1 MNLYYQYILLCIS
14 RWTISL
20 RGSPIPTTGSQ
31 ELSDI
36 KDAMKMALDLAQK
49 THSAINSTLKYYC
62 DNTPLM
68 FSTSCTDFIDLLLQR
83 MEATFPA
90 MEIHEN
96 ITISQTELF
105 KMALLNI
112 STTLSKYEVVLK
124 NQVKREYDSLC
135 APATRIGVKC
145 YYPAACSQLTP
156 TSDAII
162 YCYLRHTLSYIVDL
176 KLIVSLPVSSNMQD
190 NIQVDDGLLA
200 PQDIPLTVNRWFTM
214 ATLHSLLTHIN
225 HIQQTVKL

>member
-1 MNLYYQYILLCIS
+1 
-14 RWTISL
+14 
-20 RGSPIPTTGSQ
+20 PIPTTGSQ

-49 THSAINSTLKYYC
+49 THSAINSTLKCYC

-124 NQVKREYDSLC
+124 NQVKR
-135 APATRIGVKC
+135 
-145 YYPAACSQLTP
+145 
-156 TSDAII
+156 
-162 YCYLRHTLSYIVDL
+162 
-176 KLIVSLPVSSNMQD
+176 
-190 NIQVDDGLLA
+190 
-200 PQDIPLTVNRWFTM
+200 
-214 ATLHSLLTHIN
+214 
-225 HIQQTVKL
+225 